1 MLVAKAPQ
9 VVIAVFEGTKTIAE
23 HQTLKG
29 RFARPAAE
37 RTEAVRARQPLER
50 EAWLLN
56 CDWAHAF
63 LLFLLGAVGILA
75 WPLLWTDLLPQPN
88 RTLGALFFLGVTIET
103 LLIRSKLRAAVAME
117 IYGGIFLDRTGAANT
132 PGPVVL
138 LVVIAHGA
146 LTIFGSVLALDAIG
160 ENWATPTLP
169 VIGILTIVV
178 CRSVYIGFV
187 VAAPSEGP
195 GSGPLGAVLLE
206 LGGAIYV
213 AIFAMLLWSAMM
225 TDPNGWAIKAEGR
238 PTYVQAALYC
248 LPAVCAV
255 LILRGPISMIERR
268 GVQSLLGRSIRW
280 GLFALAALAAIS
292 PVALLAI

>member
-1 MLVAKAPQ
+1 M
-9 VVIAVFEGTKTIAE
+9 
-23 HQTLKG
+23 
-29 RFARPAAE
+29 
-37 RTEAVRARQPLER
+37 RARQPQER

-63 LLFLLGAVGILA
+63 LLFLLVAVGIVA
-75 WPLLWTDLLPQPN
+75 WPLLTTDILPQPN
-88 RTLGALFFLGVTIET
+88 RTLGALFFLGLTIET

-117 IYGGIFLDRTGAANT
+117 IYGGIFIDRTGSANT

-146 LTIFGSVLALDAIG
+146 LTILGSVLALDAIG
-160 ENWATPTLP
+160 ENWATPTLA

-178 CRSVYIGFV
+178 CRSVYIGFI

-206 LGGAIYV
+206 LGGALYV

-225 TDPNGWAIKAEGR
+225 TDPNGWAIKTEGR
-238 PTYVQAALYC
+238 PSYLQAALYC
-248 LPAVCAV
+248 LPAICAV
-255 LILRGPISMIERR
+255 LVLRGPIAMIERR
-268 GVQSLLGRSIRW
+268 GVRSLLGHLVRW
-280 GLFALAALAAIS
+280 ALLVLAALAAIS